1 MCISAAALMAISAGV
16 SVAGQLAQGQAQ
28 KQAKDAQA
36 LEYDIQA
43 AQAKVDAEQE
53 AKRIR
58 AAGEKTAG
66 AARAALAGAGINV
79 DMGSAVNIN
88 EDIYRNSESDAFNTL
103 LTGSNRAASYGRSA
117 SQARGAGKD
126 AESASLLSSAT
137 TAANAYSGWKST
149 QAPANAFADRAGA
162 IGSGSGG
169 RMRTITGGR

>member
-1 MCISAAALMAISAGV
+1 MCISAAAVMAISAGV

-126 AESASLLSSAT
+126 AEGASLLSAAT
-137 TAANAYSGWKST
+137 TAANSYGGWKST
-149 QAPANAFADRAGA
+149 QAPTNAFADRAGA